1 MLDFKDKKF
10 LELDRLKYN
19 LHLRSENVPARKFDW
34 INPEMADGV
43 PIFARQAVSMS
54 DPNVRATFNNF
65 AVIMTKK
72 AGYLAGDI
80 QRKYADTIQ
89 EEVKEKYKE
98 FDRLNNI
105 ESLYTDLMASCAGWG
120 NTYTLCYIDKPKDEE
135 IGEDVTSLSYPVRC
149 KEVQAWNARIKY
161 DDNGEP
167 EEADVYEDDEKEK
180 RIKLYEYDKIYV
192 REYRLTKSGRVEEL
206 ISETK
211 HGFTEIP
218 VVEWKNNKLNR
229 GNSQNAVTLM
239 DAYDRLMSDNI
250 TEWATFRQAYLLL
263 KGLGLIDDETKST
276 MQKTGVI
283 VSPTET
289 GEARFIT
296 KDVNPEFVKYITEKT
311 WKSIWIVAASIDPEA
326 LGSLT
331 SATAFQ
337 IMQMYANMEQ
347 DCKFTEQQWMKS
359 LEYLDRILKSYW
371 TGLDIKSVV
380 DYSTYDIDYQ
390 FIRTMPK
397 DEMTILKDLRQAGGM
412 LPNAEILKR
421 SGYDDKTAETLA
433 QEATNENYDAIPNL
447 S

>member
-1 MLDFKDKKF
+1 MLDFRKVEDI
-10 LELDRLKYN
+10 DRLKYN

-34 INPEMADGV
+34 VNPEMADGI

-54 DPNVRATFNNF
+54 DPNIRATFNNF
-65 AVIMTKK
+65 AVIMAKK

-80 QRKYADTIQ
+80 QRKYTGAVENREDI
-89 EEVKEKYKE
+89 KEKYKE
-98 FDRLNNI
+98 FDRLNNT

-120 NTYTLCYIDKPKDEE
+120 NTYTLCYIDKPKQE
-135 IGEDVTSLSYPVRC
+135 ILTDDKVNYKARC
-149 KEVQAWNARIKY
+149 KEVQAWNAKIEY

-167 EEADVYEDDEKEK
+167 EKGYVYYPIDEHGEYV
-180 RIKLYEYDKIYV
+180 KLYEYDKLNV
-192 REYRLTKSGRVEEL
+192 TEYRETRAHNWEIQS
-206 ISETK
+206 ISR

-218 VVEWKNNKLNR
+218 LVEWKNNKLNR
-229 GNSQNAVTLM
+229 GNAQNAVTLM

-263 KGLGLIDDETKST
+263 KGLGVVDEETKAE
-276 MQKTGVI
+276 MQKTGI
-283 VSPTET
+283 LTSPTDT

-311 WKSIWIVAASIDPEA
+311 WKSIWIVSASIDPEA

-359 LEYLDRILKSYW
+359 FEYFDRILKSYW
-371 TGLDIKSVV
+371 TGLDINSVS
-380 DYSTYDIDYQ
+380 DYSTYDIDYK
-390 FIRTMPK
+390 FNRTMPK
-397 DEMTILKDLRQAGGM
+397 DEMTMLKDLRASGGT

-421 SGYDDKTAETLA
+421 SGYDEQDAEDLA
-433 QEATNENYDAIPNL
+433 QRASDEGYDAIPNL
-447 S
+447 T

>member
-65 AVIMTKK
+65 AVIMNKK

-167 EEADVYEDDEKEK
+167 EEADVYEEDEKEK

-218 VVEWKNNKLNR
+218 LVEWKNNKLNR

-276 MQKTGVI
+276 MQKTGI
-283 VSPTET
+283 IDSPTET

-296 KDVNPEFVKYITEKT
+296 KDVNPEFVKYITER
-311 WKSIWIVAASIDPEA
+311 
-326 LGSLT
+326 LGKV
-331 SATAFQ
+331 
-337 IMQMYANMEQ
+337 Y
-347 DCKFTEQQWMKS
+347 
-359 LEYLDRILKSYW
+359 
-371 TGLDIKSVV
+371 GL
-380 DYSTYDIDYQ
+380 
-390 FIRTMPK
+390 
-397 DEMTILKDLRQAGGM
+397 
-412 LPNAEILKR
+412 
-421 SGYDDKTAETLA
+421 
-433 QEATNENYDAIPNL
+433 
-447 S
+447 